1 MAYLMKHL
9 RLIGRVILVIVAAPV
24 VVLVALA
31 VGPLFALIVL
41 LALPFILAFEI
52 IDRKL
57 KDVTASQALDEL
69 QKLYPD
75 VPREMLRE
83 WESLMK
89 EDAHNAGDLPVPTHD
104 GPYDDSPEDART
116 KQPESMQQGE
126 PPH

>member
-9 RLIGRVILVIVAAPV
+9 RLIGSVILVIVAAPV

-83 WESLMK
+83 WDSLMK
-89 EDAHNAGDLPVPTHD
+89 EDALHAGDLPVPTHG
-104 GPYDDSPEDART
+104 GPHDSPEDAWT
-116 KQPESMQQGE
+116 KEPQSMQQGE

>member
-1 MAYLMKHL
+1 MTCLMKHL
-9 RLIGRVILVIVAAPV
+9 KLIGRVILVIVSAPV
-24 VVLVALA
+24 VAIIALA
-31 VGPLFALIVL
+31 VGQLFALIVL

-57 KDVTASQALDEL
+57 NDVTASQALDEL

-89 EDAHNAGDLPVPTHD
+89 EHALHEGDLAVRTHD
-104 GPYDDSPEDART
+104 GPHDSPEDART
-116 KQPESMQQGE
+116 KQARSMQQGE
-126 PPH
+126 PPC

>member
-1 MAYLMKHL
+1 MAFLMKHL
-9 RLIGRVILVIVAAPV
+9 RLIGRVILVIASAPV

-52 IDRKL
+52 VDRRL

-69 QKLYPD
+69 QKVYPD

-83 WESLMK
+83 WDSLMK
-89 EDAHNAGDLPVPTHD
+89 EDAHDVGALPLPTHD
-104 GPYDDSPEDART
+104 GPHDSPEDART
-116 KQPESMQQGE
+116 KQARSMQQGE
-126 PPH
+126 PPC

>member
-1 MAYLMKHL
+1 MAFLMKHL
-9 RLIGRVILVIVAAPV
+9 RLIGKVILVIVAGPV

-52 IDRKL
+52 VDRKL
-57 KDVTASQALDEL
+57 KDLTASQALDEL

-89 EDAHNAGDLPVPTHD
+89 EHALDAGDLPVATHD
-104 GPYDDSPEDART
+104 GPHDSPEDART
-116 KQPESMQQGE
+116 KQPQSMQQGE
-126 PPH
+126 PPY